1 MGEALGFWELS
12 FGFCYRVEASIL
24 ERKVTSFE
32 GLNSEFL
39 ALPQTSIEG
48 HEVPFLVEA
57 AYWPFNGF
65 HVSLLEV
72 IANNGHLIYETRGA
86 GDG

>member
-1 MGEALGFWELS
+1 MGFLELR

-24 ERKVTSFE
+24 ERKVASFE
-32 GLNSEFL
+32 GLNSECL
-39 ALPQTSIEG
+39 ALPQTNIEG
-48 HEVPFLVEA
+48 HEVPCLVEA

-65 HVSLLEV
+65 HVSLLGI
-72 IANNGHLIYETRGA
+72 IANNGHMIDETRGA